1 MANKGLRHNSAQ
13 VAQVAHNP
21 AALPLSDAGR
31 SVQSARAAIGKAM
44 HVMKETY
51 SSAILILEVVGI
63 ALFGAIAYRNDSS
76 DDWEDYMNL
85 APPPPAHPPVHRRS
99 GTR

>member
-1 MANKGLRHNSAQ
+1 MFNKGSRHNSS
-13 VAQVAHNP
+13 QVAHVSV
-21 AALPLSDAGR
+21 ALSLFDAGR
-31 SVQSARAAIGKAM
+31 ISQSARAAIGKTV

-85 APPPPAHPPVHRRS
+85 APPPPAHPPVHRQS

>member
-1 MANKGLRHNSAQ
+1 MFNKGSRHNSG
-13 VAQVAHNP
+13 QVAHISSV
-21 AALPLSDAGR
+21 LTLFDAGR
-31 SVQSARAAIGKAM
+31 MAQSARAATGKTM

-76 DDWEDYMNL
+76 DEWEDYMNL
-85 APPPPAHPPVHRRS
+85 APPPPARPPVHRHS
-99 GTR
+99 STR